1 MYLTDEEKRMLDGE
15 YGYGPQIGMKIL
27 VAVGKV
33 YDAEKMIPV
42 HHAHVAGTGFKTF
55 GKVGVE
61 WLEDLAEKGAKVRI
75 PTTLNVLSMDRT
87 NDLDFPKD
95 LLEWQLRLS
104 NAYVRMG
111 CTAIH
116 TCTPYWCGYVPRLGE
131 HVSWSES
138 SAVVYANSVLGAPDN
153 REGAQ
158 SSFAAGLTGRTPYYG
173 MHIPENRRGQVLVKI
188 IDKPQSYS
196 EYSAIGAFV
205 GKTITEKIAVYE
217 GFDFPTNEDLATLG
231 AAMACTGGV
240 PMFHAVG
247 YTPEAPTREAAFGG
261 NTGYD
266 VIEIT
271 RKEIEKGY
279 EIATYSDS
287 RQVELVTLG
296 CPHLSLEQIR
306 EIAQMVD
313 GKTIKPGVRMWLQ
326 TNAFVKGMA
335 RQLGYAQT
343 IEKFGGVLTQDCCT
357 NLSYPELIGIK
368 TLASNTSKVA
378 FYTHGSNGI
387 NIWCGSTEKCV
398 QAAIDGYWSE

>member
-188 IDKPQSYS
+188 IDRS
-196 EYSAIGAFV
+196 
-205 GKTITEKIAVYE
+205 T
-217 GFDFPTNEDLATLG
+217 PTT
-231 AAMACTGGV
+231 V
-240 PMFHAVG
+240 P
-247 YTPEAPTREAAFGG
+247 P
-261 NTGYD
+261 
-266 VIEIT
+266 
-271 RKEIEKGY
+271 
-279 EIATYSDS
+279 
-287 RQVELVTLG
+287 
-296 CPHLSLEQIR
+296 
-306 EIAQMVD
+306 
-313 GKTIKPGVRMWLQ
+313 
-326 TNAFVKGMA
+326 
-335 RQLGYAQT
+335 
-343 IEKFGGVLTQDCCT
+343 
-357 NLSYPELIGIK
+357 
-368 TLASNTSKVA
+368 
-378 FYTHGSNGI
+378 
-387 NIWCGSTEKCV
+387 
-398 QAAIDGYWSE
+398 